1 MTATLY
7 AMESSNSAQN
17 NEDGSLLDYVEV
29 TTADNPH
36 YSVIWLHGL
45 GADGHDFEPIVPYL
59 GFSPATAVRFIFPH
73 ALMRPIT
80 VNGGA
85 VMRAWYDIIE
95 ISTSKGQDEA
105 GIRHSAGKIRA
116 LIEAEIE
123 RGIPASRIILAGFS
137 QGGAMALYVGLR
149 YPEKLAGIM
158 ALSAYLMFPE
168 RLQDECSSANSETPV
183 FVAHGSQDPVVPF
196 FLGQAIRTELETGSW
211 PVEWHSY
218 AIPHSVSQP
227 EIADIGRWMQGC
239 FS

>member
-7 AMESSNSAQN
+7 AMDNSNSAH
-17 NEDGSLLDYVEV
+17 NEDSGELLDYVEV
-29 TTADNPH
+29 TTGDNPF

-45 GADGHDFEPIVPYL
+45 GADGHDFEPIVPFL
-59 GFSPATAVRFIFPH
+59 GLPPDTSVRFIFPH
-73 ALMRPIT
+73 ALMRPVT

-95 ISTSKGQDEA
+95 ISTSKGQDEP
-105 GIRHSAGKIRA
+105 GIRHSAGKVRA
-116 LIEAEIE
+116 LIDFEVS

-137 QGGAMALYVGLR
+137 QGGAMALHVALR

-158 ALSAYLMFPE
+158 ALSAYLLFPE
-168 RLQDECSSANSETPV
+168 RLQSEASKANSRTPV
-183 FVAHGSQDPVVPF
+183 FIGHGTQDPVVPF
-196 FLGQAIRTELETGSW
+196 PLGQAVRSVLQAGSW

-218 AIPHSVSQP
+218 PIPHSVSQP
-227 EIADIGRWMQGC
+227 EIADIGGWMQGC